1 MRLRR
6 DIEVYRNIRERKTVS
21 LNLEERWKEYL
32 AERKLQDEQDKLLRV
47 NTDDSRKNEAKDL
60 YLDETLNVMKD
71 WLELKRPEM
80 KLSAGQRESR

>member
-1 MRLRR
+1 MIKKLRFVTAAVALLFCINSFAG
-6 DIEVYRNIRERKTVS
+6 DG
-21 LNLEERWKEYL
+21 
-32 AERKLQDEQDKLLRV
+32 KLQDEQDKLLRV